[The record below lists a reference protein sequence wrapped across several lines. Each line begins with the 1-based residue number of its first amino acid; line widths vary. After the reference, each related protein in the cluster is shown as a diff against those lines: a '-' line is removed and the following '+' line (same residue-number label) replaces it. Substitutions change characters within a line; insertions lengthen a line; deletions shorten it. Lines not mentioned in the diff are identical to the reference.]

1 MRRPTCSIFN
11 QGGVAR
17 RPHRRTSQGVGGAA
31 PRLGQNR
38 YFSGRSQSISSQKWK
53 LFVFIKWK
61 QNGVHFIERD
71 SAQNPGFLLMIIGWG
86 ESGKVILQVSTQH
99 SSSFWH
105 CRDTF
110 RAKTAQRT
118 QRKLAGTPDEA
129 WLVFNKPRITKQ
141 ISVSWL

>member
-1 MRRPTCSIFN
+1 MTLGMAMRCVGLPAVFLIRAASPVGLTGVRAREFEGLPPDSGKTVIFRAEAN
-11 QGGVAR
+11 Q
-17 RPHRRTSQGVGGAA
+17 SAA
-31 PRLGQNR
+31 KNENFLYLLNEN
-38 YFSGRSQSISSQKWK
+38 KT
-53 LFVFIKWK
+53 
-61 QNGVHFIERD
+61 GVHFIERD

-129 WLVFNKPRITKQ
+129 
-141 ISVSWL
+141 